1 MKAWKIASLAAATI
15 MSLGLTACEGDE
27 GGPTHNAGRDCSQS
41 GCHGFV
47 YSGTVYS
54 DLNGSSAVEGATV
67 TVTENDGT
75 VRTFTSNSVGNFYSN
90 DGTPGAGYTV
100 SVNSPNGA
108 LTYNMAATASTG
120 GCNNGACH
128 NSSLRIYAPNE

>member
-1 MKAWKIASLAAATI
+1 MSYWKTTAVMAAFLAF
-15 MSLGLTACEGDE
+15 GLAACEGDE

-41 GCHGFV
+41 GCHSFA

-54 DLNGSSAVEGATV
+54 DLNGSAAVNGATV

-90 DGTPGAGYTV
+90 DGNPGSGYTV
-100 SVNSPNGA
+100 SVSSPDGS
-108 LTYNMAATASTG
+108 LTYNMASSASIG
-120 GCNNGACH
+120 GCNNGNCH
-128 NSSLRIYAPNE
+128 NSSLRIYAPNQ